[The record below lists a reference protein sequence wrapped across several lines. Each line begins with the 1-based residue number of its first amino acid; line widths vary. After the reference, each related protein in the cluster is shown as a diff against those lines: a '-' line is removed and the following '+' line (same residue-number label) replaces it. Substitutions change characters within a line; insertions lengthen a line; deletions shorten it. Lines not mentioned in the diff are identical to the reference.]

1 MPTLEERIA
10 ALERA
15 QAVIESEQMDTRQ
28 IEERI
33 SALQQQVAEQQR

>member
-15 QAVIESEQMDTRQ
+15 QSVMRSEQIDTRQ

-33 SALQQQVAEQQR
+33 SALQ